1 MKIVAVIPARYA
13 STRLPGKPLKNIC
26 GKPMVWWVYSKV
38 KSIEC
43 IDQTVV
49 ATDDERIYKA
59 CKDYDIDVMMTADNH
74 PTAIHRLYE
83 VAEAVE
89 GDVYLQVNGD
99 EPLINEG
106 ILLNFVEEIRQ
117 TSLEGACGMNAI
129 SKMTDPV
136 QVMDPANI
144 KMVFNEE
151 LECCYMSRAPIPFPF
166 KSLDYQYYKHIG
178 LIAYTKELLLFFT
191 VTTPGHFERVE
202 GIDLLRFIDYGK
214 KLHLIDV
221 GQCETLSV
229 DTKKDLEMVRKKMNR
244 QQDKTFIGSERNN
257 EAYLKN

>member
-1 MKIVAVIPARYA
+1 MKIIAVIPARYA
-13 STRLPGKPLKNIC
+13 STRLPGKPLKDIC

-38 KSIEC
+38 KSIES
-43 IDQTVV
+43 IDQTIV
-49 ATDDERIYKA
+49 ATDDERIYKV
-59 CKDYDIDVMMTADNH
+59 CKDYDIDVVMTADNH

-83 VAEAVE
+83 VAETVE
-89 GDVYLQVNGD
+89 GDIYLQVNGD
-99 EPLINEG
+99 EPLINER
-106 ILLNFVEEIRQ
+106 ILLKFVEEIRQ

-178 LIAYTKELLLFFT
+178 LIAYTKEMLLFFT
-191 VTTPGHFERVE
+191 VTAPGHFERVE

-229 DTKKDLEMVRKKMNR
+229 DTEKDLEMVRKKMNR
-244 QQDKTFIGSERNN
+244 QQDKTFIGSERYN
-257 EAYLKN
+257 EAHLKN

>member
-1 MKIVAVIPARYA
+1 MMKIVAVIPARYA
-13 STRLPGKPLKNIC
+13 STRLPGKPLKDIC

-38 KSIEC
+38 KSIES

-49 ATDDERIYKA
+49 ATDDERIYKV
-59 CKDYDIDVMMTADNH
+59 CKDYDIDVVMTADNH

-89 GDVYLQVNGD
+89 GDIYLQVNGD

-106 ILLNFVEEIRQ
+106 ILLKFVEEIRQ
-117 TSLEGACGMNAI
+117 ASLEGACGMNAI
-129 SKMTDPV
+129 SAVTDPV

-144 KMVFNEE
+144 KMAFNEE
-151 LECCYMSRAPIPFPF
+151 FECCYMSRAPIPFPF
-166 KSLDYQYYKHIG
+166 KSLDYQYYKHVG
-178 LIAYTKELLLFFT
+178 LIAYTKEMLRFFT
-191 VTTPGHFERVE
+191 VTSPGYFERVE

-214 KLHLIDV
+214 RLQLIDV

-229 DTKKDLEMVRKKMNR
+229 DTEKDLEMVRKKMEWKVKEN
-244 QQDKTFIGSERNN
+244 G
-257 EAYLKN
+257 